1 MSNTWTWAFAVESFA
16 RYLEA
21 ERGHAPRTVEAYLR
35 DVEEFRRVFAERRG
49 QDPVPARVDITQ
61 VRAYLAA
68 LFGRNDASSTS
79 RKLSSLRA
87 FFRFLVRRGQVTENP
102 AALVRSPRRRRLRS
116 RGPARRAHTA
126 GCTGD
131 APSMPDR
138 QTGSLP

>member
-1 MSNTWTWAFAVESFA
+1 MSNTWTWGFAVDSFA

-21 ERGHAPRTVEAYLR
+21 ERGHAPRTTEAYLR

-102 AALVRSPRRRRLRS
+102 AA
-116 RGPARRAHTA
+116 
-126 GCTGD
+126 
-131 APSMPDR
+131 
-138 QTGSLP
+138 